1 MPSLLPSMTGMTHT
15 QDSAREVSAQPASP
29 EPARPASPRE
39 EPGRARNRQTNDYF
53 DLAERV
59 KDAGLLERGAS
70 SYIGRAVVLTV
81 GFAAAIALL
90 VLLGQSWWQLAVA
103 VLFGVLFT
111 QAAYISHDAAHQQVF
126 NTGRKNAWLA
136 RIVGNLVVGL
146 SYGWWTRKHN
156 RHHAQPNVVGKD
168 GDISPGFVVFV
179 PEDAQARTGF
189 AAWFARRQ
197 GWFLFPLL
205 LFFGLALHANA
216 VRTVLT
222 EPKLKRRKAE
232 AAFLV
237 IRLIGFPALI
247 VLLLGPGL
255 GIAFLAVQ
263 IAVFGVYMGGSFAPN
278 HKGMP
283 LLPKNSDIDFLR
295 RQVLTS
301 RNISGGRPMAWA
313 MGGLNYQIEHHLFPR
328 MASPKLH
335 RVRPLV
341 IEFCAERGI
350 PYTET
355 SLLTSYGI
363 ITRYLNRVGLG
374 HSDPMDCPVVT
385 QFRTRSTDSVLG

>member
-1 MPSLLPSMTGMTHT
+1 MTLT
-15 QDSAREVSAQPASP
+15 QDSPPAAP
-29 EPARPASPRE
+29 GPAAPTEQA
-39 EPGRARNRQTNDYF
+39 RARNRQTSDFF
-53 DLAERV
+53 DLQQRV

-70 SYIGRAVVLTV
+70 SYIGRALVLTLS
-81 GFAAAIALL
+81 FAGAGT
-90 VLLGQSWWQLAVA
+90 LLGLLGDSWWQLAVA
-103 VLFGVLFT
+103 ALFGVLFT
-111 QAAYISHDAAHQQVF
+111 QAAFISHDAAHQQVF
-126 NTGRKNAWLA
+126 NHGRKNEWLA

-146 SYGWWTRKHN
+146 SYGWWVRKHGK
-156 RHHAQPNVVGKD
+156 HHANPNVVGKD

-205 LFFGLALHANA
+205 LFFGMSLHVSA
-216 VRTVLT
+216 VQTLFT
-222 EPKLKRRKAE
+222 SKKLKHRKAE

-237 IRLIGFPALI
+237 VRLVGFPALI
-247 VLLLGPGL
+247 LLLLGPGL

-283 LLPKNSDIDFLR
+283 LIPKESNIDFLR
-295 RQVLTS
+295 RQILTS
-301 RNISGGRPMAWA
+301 RNVSGGRPMDWA

-328 MASPKLH
+328 MASPNLH
-335 RVRPLV
+335 KVRPLV
-341 IEFCAERGI
+341 IEFCAERDI

-355 SLLTSYGI
+355 SLIESYGI

-374 HSDPMDCPVVT
+374 YSDPMDCPVAA
-385 QFRTRSTDSVLG
+385 QFRPRSTDAALS